1 MHEASWLSDLVSVE
15 CHGLCRDVCLATASC
30 DADSRN
36 DLDVGEI
43 VTFRLSEAE
52 STRACIELV
61 PVRRLLDLD
70 VRAGRVHY
78 WAW

>member
-1 MHEASWLSDLVSVE
+1 V
-15 CHGLCRDVCLATASC
+15 T
-30 DADSRN
+30 RN
-36 DLDVGEI
+36 GLDVGEI

-70 VRAGRVHY
+70 VRAGRVH
-78 WAW
+78 